1 MSKMS
6 LTEATM
12 LALQGKLVENKA
24 TTKRP
29 TKRLKKENIDIN
41 VDDKTNVSVMNN
53 ETIVD
58 TEDATIIVDKK
69 ENEFVPETSDGIVD
83 DTTLPMEAPV
93 DTVEVPVEG
102 DETIIP
108 EEVVDEPIVEPSEEN
123 AIDGDVDLPAV
134 DDEEKEESK
143 KIEAKERTT
152 KDVYVVQGNYGQGW
166 EDVFESEDRKDAK
179 DRLKEYNEN
188 EKEYSHRLITRRVKK
203 ESKSTCEKCGKE
215 VCECDK
221 IEENK
226 KLQET
231 NSDDEM
237 KKYYCSYCGKPFM
250 ACDTATDLV
259 SIKCP
264 LCGKSSKV
272 KKEEKREFKFENKK
286 LQEELTDETVEAAEK
301 IAKEIRKVGCM
312 NFQDIDN
319 MAMEILGI
327 DVDTYMNDQINIDI
341 YSCLNYEGI
350 FNNFGDGDFFTQ
362 QYAEEHPEIKE
373 ESKEIKQENVNIEI
387 SEDGKEVEVT
397 TDEGEVVETK
407 DETPDDVEEVEIE
420 DELDENKK
428 LNEEVTDD
436 TIVKIEPRYL
446 VGKDGKHFD
455 QTVFFKVTYKVVK
468 GYLIPLSEEI
478 IGWTWGETD
487 KYSGEGNNLKADYS
501 SDLQVA
507 VDDINKGDT
516 SNYMT
521 VDSLSE
527 NKKLNEDYSAAP
539 FRDLMYDCMRDDIEP
554 GDVMADRMLSAW
566 SDDDCK
572 WYCETYELVT
582 PYKDFS
588 DENEYYKDVYG
599 QIRDITGQVVG
610 EDDEDLEEA
619 KHRKVESIKMIE
631 ARKNKKFEKATRI
644 THKSLTKKTETTIK
658 NIKGVNEALTKILKV
673 EKVENAKIEEANG
686 KILLKAKVLNENK
699 VKGICFEMKEIANS
713 DKFTR
718 YSLQEIKS
726 LKVENKVNDTKYTM
740 LVNKKDNMLECRYII
755 KK

>member
-58 TEDATIIVDKK
+58 TEGATIIVDKK

-123 AIDGDVDLPAV
+123 AIDDDVDLPAV

-221 IEENK
+221 KVESK
-226 KLQET
+226 KLQEKLGYEPGICP
-231 NSDDEM
+231 NCGSDDLSYEKPITYTDVIEYPYHCNNCGADGAERYNLDFAESETNELDES
-237 KKYYCSYCGKPFM
+237 KKI
-250 ACDTATDLV
+250 A
-259 SIKCP
+259 
-264 LCGKSSKV
+264 
-272 KKEEKREFKFENKK
+272 KREFKFESKK
-286 LQEELTDETVEAAEK
+286 LQEEITDEVYECAKQIAEEIEANG
-301 IAKEIRKVGCM
+301 IM
-312 NFQDIDN
+312 NFQDIQQRIVD
-319 MAMEILGI
+319 ILGVSLDKILDEQI
-327 DVDTYMNDQINIDI
+327 DNEVYQ
-341 YSCLNYEGI
+341 CLNFMGI
-350 FNNFGDGDFFTQ
+350 DNNWGDGDFFTQ

-373 ESKEIKQENVNIEI
+373 ESKEIKQEDVNIEI

-407 DETPDDVEEVEIE
+407 DETPDDVERPVVEIE
-420 DELDENKK
+420 DELD
-428 LNEEVTDD
+428 
-436 TIVKIEPRYL
+436 
-446 VGKDGKHFD
+446 
-455 QTVFFKVTYKVVK
+455 
-468 GYLIPLSEEI
+468 
-478 IGWTWGETD
+478 
-487 KYSGEGNNLKADYS
+487 
-501 SDLQVA
+501 
-507 VDDINKGDT
+507 
-516 SNYMT
+516 
-521 VDSLSE
+521 E

-554 GDVMADRMLSAW
+554 ADVMADRMLSAW

-599 QIRDITGQVVG
+599 NIRDISGQISG

-644 THKSLTKKTETTIK
+644 THKSLTKKTETIIK

>member
-53 ETIVD
+53 ETTVD

-272 KKEEKREFKFENKK
+272 KKEEKREFKFESKK
-286 LQEELTDETVEAAEK
+286 LQEEITDEVYECAKQIAEEIEANG
-301 IAKEIRKVGCM
+301 IM
-312 NFQDIDN
+312 NFQDIQQRIVD
-319 MAMEILGI
+319 ILGVSLDKILDEQI
-327 DVDTYMNDQINIDI
+327 DNEVYQ
-341 YSCLNYEGI
+341 CLNFMGI
-350 FNNFGDGDFFTQ
+350 DNNWGDGDFFTQ

-373 ESKEIKQENVNIEI
+373 ESKEIKQEDVNIEI

-407 DETPDDVEEVEIE
+407 DETPDDVERPVVEIE
-420 DELDENKK
+420 DELD
-428 LNEEVTDD
+428 
-436 TIVKIEPRYL
+436 
-446 VGKDGKHFD
+446 
-455 QTVFFKVTYKVVK
+455 
-468 GYLIPLSEEI
+468 
-478 IGWTWGETD
+478 
-487 KYSGEGNNLKADYS
+487 
-501 SDLQVA
+501 
-507 VDDINKGDT
+507 
-516 SNYMT
+516 
-521 VDSLSE
+521 E

-554 GDVMADRMLSAW
+554 ADVMADRMLSAW

-599 QIRDITGQVVG
+599 NIRDISGQISG

-699 VKGICFEMKEIANS
+699 IKGICFEMKEIANS

>member
-58 TEDATIIVDKK
+58 TEDTTIIVDKK

-123 AIDGDVDLPAV
+123 AIDGDVDLPAA

-166 EDVFESEDRKDAK
+166 EDVYESEDRKDAK

-221 IEENK
+221 KVESK
-226 KLQET
+226 KLQEKLGYEPGICP
-231 NSDDEM
+231 NCGSDDLSYEKPITYTDVIEYPYHCNNCGADGTERYNLDFAESETNELDES
-237 KKYYCSYCGKPFM
+237 KK
-250 ACDTATDLV
+250 TA
-259 SIKCP
+259 
-264 LCGKSSKV
+264 
-272 KKEEKREFKFENKK
+272 KREFKFESKK
-286 LQEELTDETVEAAEK
+286 LQEEITDEVYECAK
-301 IAKEIRKVGCM
+301 QIAKEIEADGIM
-312 NFQDIDN
+312 NFQDIQQRIVD
-319 MAMEILGI
+319 ILGI
-327 DVDTYMNDQINIDI
+327 SLDKILDEQIDDEV
-341 YSCLNYEGI
+341 YQCLNYLGI
-350 FNNFGDGDFFTQ
+350 DNNWGDGDFFTQ
-362 QYAEEHPEIKE
+362 EYAEKHPEIKE
-373 ESKEIKQENVNIEI
+373 ESKKIKQENVNIEI

-407 DETPDDVEEVEIE
+407 DETPDDVERPVVEIE
-420 DELDENKK
+420 DELD
-428 LNEEVTDD
+428 
-436 TIVKIEPRYL
+436 
-446 VGKDGKHFD
+446 
-455 QTVFFKVTYKVVK
+455 
-468 GYLIPLSEEI
+468 
-478 IGWTWGETD
+478 
-487 KYSGEGNNLKADYS
+487 
-501 SDLQVA
+501 
-507 VDDINKGDT
+507 
-516 SNYMT
+516 
-521 VDSLSE
+521 E

-554 GDVMADRMLSAW
+554 ADVMADRMLSAW

-599 QIRDITGQVVG
+599 NIRDISGQISG

-644 THKSLTKKTETTIK
+644 THKSLTKKTETIIK

>member
-58 TEDATIIVDKK
+58 TEDTTIIVDKK

-221 IEENK
+221 KVESK
-226 KLQET
+226 KLQEKLGYEPGICP
-231 NSDDEM
+231 NCGSDDLSYEKPITYTDVIEYPYHCNNCGADGAERYNLDFAESETNELDEN
-237 KKYYCSYCGKPFM
+237 KKVEK
-250 ACDTATDLV
+250 
-259 SIKCP
+259 
-264 LCGKSSKV
+264 KS
-272 KKEEKREFKFENKK
+272 FKFESKK
-286 LQEELTDETVEAAEK
+286 LQEEITDDVHKVAEE
-301 IAKEIRKVGCM
+301 IAKEIEKVGCM
-312 NFQDIDN
+312 NFQDIDE
-319 MAMEILGI
+319 MAAEKLGLTLDKLREEQKDTDIYICLNYLGI
-327 DVDTYMNDQINIDI
+327 D
-341 YSCLNYEGI
+341 
-350 FNNFGDGDFFTQ
+350 NNFGDGDFYTEE
-362 QYAEEHPEIKE
+362 YAKEHPEVLE
-373 ESKEIKQENVNIEI
+373 ENVNIEI

-407 DETPDDVEEVEIE
+407 DETPDDVERPVVEIE
-420 DELDENKK
+420 DELD
-428 LNEEVTDD
+428 
-436 TIVKIEPRYL
+436 
-446 VGKDGKHFD
+446 
-455 QTVFFKVTYKVVK
+455 
-468 GYLIPLSEEI
+468 
-478 IGWTWGETD
+478 
-487 KYSGEGNNLKADYS
+487 
-501 SDLQVA
+501 
-507 VDDINKGDT
+507 
-516 SNYMT
+516 
-521 VDSLSE
+521 E

-554 GDVMADRMLSAW
+554 ADVMADRMLSAW

-599 QIRDITGQVVG
+599 NIRDISGQISG

-644 THKSLTKKTETTIK
+644 THKSLTKKTETIIK

>member
-12 LALQGKLVENKA
+12 LALQGKLVENKT

-41 VDDKTNVSVMNN
+41 VDDKTNVSVMDN

-58 TEDATIIVDKK
+58 TEEATIIVDKK

-123 AIDGDVDLPAV
+123 AIDGNVDLPVV

-188 EKEYSHRLITRRVKK
+188 EKEYAHKLITHRVKK

-221 IEENK
+221 KVESKKLQEKLGYEPGICPDCGSDDLSYEKPISYTDSIEYPFHCNNCGKDGAERYNLDFVESETNELEENK
-226 KLQET
+226 KVE
-231 NSDDEM
+231 
-237 KKYYCSYCGKPFM
+237 KKS
-250 ACDTATDLV
+250 
-259 SIKCP
+259 
-264 LCGKSSKV
+264 
-272 KKEEKREFKFENKK
+272 FKFEAKK
-286 LQEELTDETVEAAEK
+286 LQEELTGETVEAAEK

-350 FNNFGDGDFFTQ
+350 FNNFGDGDFYTEE
-362 QYAEEHPEIKE
+362 YAKEHPEIKE
-373 ESKEIKQENVNIEI
+373 ESKEIKQENVNVEI
-387 SEDGKEVEVT
+387 SDDGKEIEVT
-397 TDEGEVVETK
+397 TDDGEEVEVK
-407 DETPDDVEEVEIE
+407 DETPDDVEEIEIEDETTDDSEEVEIE
-420 DELDENKK
+420 DELDE
-428 LNEEVTDD
+428 
-436 TIVKIEPRYL
+436 
-446 VGKDGKHFD
+446 
-455 QTVFFKVTYKVVK
+455 
-468 GYLIPLSEEI
+468 S
-478 IGWTWGETD
+478 
-487 KYSGEGNNLKADYS
+487 
-501 SDLQVA
+501 
-507 VDDINKGDT
+507 
-516 SNYMT
+516 
-521 VDSLSE
+521 
-527 NKKLNEDYSAAP
+527 KKLNEDYSAAP

-599 QIRDITGQVVG
+599 NIRDISGQVVG

-631 ARKNKKFEKATRI
+631 ARNKKKFETVKRNI
-644 THKSLTKKTETTIK
+644 VKPNTKKVENKVTTK
-658 NIKGVNEALTKILKV
+658 SIKGVNEALTKILKV
-673 EKVENAKIEEANG
+673 EKVENAKIEEVNG

-699 VKGICFEMKEIANS
+699 VKGICFEMKEIANT

-726 LKVENKVNDTKYTM
+726 LKIENKLNETKYTM

>member
-12 LALQGKLVENKA
+12 LALQGKLVEEKA
-24 TTKRP
+24 TTKKP

-58 TEDATIIVDKK
+58 TEEATIIVDKK

-108 EEVVDEPIVEPSEEN
+108 EEVIDEPIVEPSEEN
-123 AIDGDVDLPAV
+123 AIDDDVDLPVV

-188 EKEYSHRLITRRVKK
+188 EKEYAHKLITRRVKK
-203 ESKSTCEKCGKE
+203 ESKSTCEECGKE

-221 IEENK
+221 KVENK
-226 KLQET
+226 KLQEKLGYEPGICPDCG
-231 NSDDEM
+231 SDDL
-237 KKYYCSYCGKPFM
+237 SYEKPISYTDSIEYPFHCNNCGKDGAERYNLDFVESE
-250 ACDTATDLV
+250 TNELEE
-259 SIKCP
+259 
-264 LCGKSSKV
+264 SK
-272 KKEEKREFKFENKK
+272 KITKREFKFESKK
-286 LQEELTDETVEAAEK
+286 PQDVIADDIYDCADT
-301 IAKEIRKVGCM
+301 IAKEIEKIGCM
-312 NFQDIDN
+312 NFQDIQDRVL
-319 MAMEILGI
+319 EIL
-327 DVDTYMNDQINIDI
+327 DLSFDDNEDNDNDI
-341 YSCLNYEGI
+341 YDIFTDVYQTLNYLGI
-350 FNNFGDGDFFTQ
+350 ANNWGDGDFYTEE
-362 QYAEEHPEIKE
+362 YAEKHPEIKE
-373 ESKEIKQENVNIEI
+373 ESKEIKQENVNVEI
-387 SEDGKEVEVT
+387 SDDGKEIEVT
-397 TDEGEVVETK
+397 TDDGEEVEVK
-407 DETPDDVEEVEIE
+407 NETPDDVEEIEIEDETTDDSEEVEIE
-420 DELDENKK
+420 DELDE
-428 LNEEVTDD
+428 
-436 TIVKIEPRYL
+436 
-446 VGKDGKHFD
+446 
-455 QTVFFKVTYKVVK
+455 
-468 GYLIPLSEEI
+468 S
-478 IGWTWGETD
+478 
-487 KYSGEGNNLKADYS
+487 
-501 SDLQVA
+501 
-507 VDDINKGDT
+507 
-516 SNYMT
+516 
-521 VDSLSE
+521 
-527 NKKLNEDYSAAP
+527 KKLNEDYSAAP

-599 QIRDITGQVVG
+599 NIRDISGQVVG

-631 ARKNKKFEKATRI
+631 ARNKKKFETVKRNI
-644 THKSLTKKTETTIK
+644 VKPNTKKVENKVTTK
-658 NIKGVNEALTKILKV
+658 SIKGVNEALTKILKV
-673 EKVENAKIEEANG
+673 EKVENAKIEEVNG

-699 VKGICFEMKEIANS
+699 VKGICFEMKEIANT

-726 LKVENKVNDTKYTM
+726 LKIENKLNETKYTM

>member
-12 LALQGKLVENKA
+12 LALQGKLVENKT

-41 VDDKTNVSVMNN
+41 VDDKTNVSVMDN

-58 TEDATIIVDKK
+58 TEEATIIVDKK

-123 AIDGDVDLPAV
+123 AIDGDVDLPVV

-188 EKEYSHRLITRRVKK
+188 EKEYAHKLITRRVKK

-221 IEENK
+221 KVESKKLQEKLGYEPGICPDCGSDDLSYEKPISYTDSIEYPFHCNNCGKDGAERYNLDFVEIETNELEENK
-226 KLQET
+226 KVE
-231 NSDDEM
+231 
-237 KKYYCSYCGKPFM
+237 KKS
-250 ACDTATDLV
+250 
-259 SIKCP
+259 
-264 LCGKSSKV
+264 
-272 KKEEKREFKFENKK
+272 FKFESKK
-286 LQEELTDETVEAAEK
+286 LQEELTGETVEAAEK

-350 FNNFGDGDFFTQ
+350 FNNFGDGDFYTEE
-362 QYAEEHPEIKE
+362 YAKEHPEVLE
-373 ESKEIKQENVNIEI
+373 ENVNIEV
-387 SEDGKEVEVT
+387 SDDGKEIEVKTDDGEEVEV
-397 TDEGEVVETK
+397 K
-407 DETPDDVEEVEIE
+407 DETPEDVETEIE
-420 DELDENKK
+420 EPI
-428 LNEEVTDD
+428 EE
-436 TIVKIEPRYL
+436 
-446 VGKDGKHFD
+446 
-455 QTVFFKVTYKVVK
+455 
-468 GYLIPLSEEI
+468 S
-478 IGWTWGETD
+478 
-487 KYSGEGNNLKADYS
+487 
-501 SDLQVA
+501 
-507 VDDINKGDT
+507 
-516 SNYMT
+516 
-521 VDSLSE
+521 
-527 NKKLNEDYSAAP
+527 KKLNEDYSAAP

-572 WYCETYELVT
+572 WYCETYELVE

-631 ARKNKKFEKATRI
+631 ARKNKKFETVKRNI
-644 THKSLTKKTETTIK
+644 VKPNTKKVENKVTTK
-658 NIKGVNEALTKILKV
+658 SIKGVNEALTKILKV

-726 LKVENKVNDTKYTM
+726 LKIENKVNDTKYTM

>member
-12 LALQGKLVENKA
+12 LALQGKLVEEKA
-24 TTKRP
+24 TTKKP

-58 TEDATIIVDKK
+58 TEEATIIVDKK

-108 EEVVDEPIVEPSEEN
+108 EEIVDEPIVEPSEEN
-123 AIDGDVDLPAV
+123 AIDGDIDLPEI
-134 DDEEKEESK
+134 DDEKEEESK
-143 KIEAKERTT
+143 KLEAKERTT
-152 KDVYVVQGNYGQGW
+152 KDVFVVQGNYGQGW
-166 EDVFESEDRKDAK
+166 EDVYESEDRKDAK

-188 EKEYSHRLITRRVKK
+188 EKEYAHKLITRRVKK
-203 ESKSTCEKCGKE
+203 ESKKTCEKCDNE

-221 IEENK
+221 KVESKKLQEKLGYEPGICPDCGSDDLSYEKPISYTDSIEYPFHCNNCGKDGAERYNLDFVEIETNELEENK
-226 KLQET
+226 KVT
-231 NSDDEM
+231 
-237 KKYYCSYCGKPFM
+237 KK
-250 ACDTATDLV
+250 
-259 SIKCP
+259 
-264 LCGKSSKV
+264 
-272 KKEEKREFKFENKK
+272 EFKFENKK

-327 DVDTYMNDQINIDI
+327 DADTYMNDQINIDI

-350 FNNFGDGDFFTQ
+350 FNNFGDGDFFTEE
-362 QYAEEHPEIKE
+362 YAKEHPEVLE
-373 ESKEIKQENVNIEI
+373 ENVNIEV
-387 SEDGKEVEVT
+387 SDDGKEIEVK
-397 TDEGEVVETK
+397 TDDG
-407 DETPDDVEEVEIE
+407 EEVEVKNETPEDVETEIE
-420 DELDENKK
+420 EPI
-428 LNEEVTDD
+428 EE
-436 TIVKIEPRYL
+436 
-446 VGKDGKHFD
+446 
-455 QTVFFKVTYKVVK
+455 
-468 GYLIPLSEEI
+468 S
-478 IGWTWGETD
+478 
-487 KYSGEGNNLKADYS
+487 
-501 SDLQVA
+501 
-507 VDDINKGDT
+507 
-516 SNYMT
+516 
-521 VDSLSE
+521 
-527 NKKLNEDYSAAP
+527 KKLNEDYSAAP

-572 WYCETYELVT
+572 WYCETYELVE

-631 ARKNKKFEKATRI
+631 ARKNKKFETVKRNI
-644 THKSLTKKTETTIK
+644 VKPNTKKVENKVTTK
-658 NIKGVNEALTKILKV
+658 SIKGVNEALTKILKV

-726 LKVENKVNDTKYTM
+726 LKIENKVNDTKYTM

>member
-58 TEDATIIVDKK
+58 TEDTTIIVDKK

-203 ESKSTCEKCGKE
+203 ENKSTCEKCGKE
-215 VCECDK
+215 VCECSK
-221 IEENK
+221 IEESK
-226 KLQET
+226 KLQEKLGYEPGICP
-231 NSDDEM
+231 NCGSDDLSYEKPITYTDVIEYPYHCNNCGADGTERYNLDFAESETNELDES
-237 KKYYCSYCGKPFM
+237 KK
-250 ACDTATDLV
+250 TA
-259 SIKCP
+259 
-264 LCGKSSKV
+264 
-272 KKEEKREFKFENKK
+272 KREFKFESKK
-286 LQEELTDETVEAAEK
+286 LQEEITDDVHKVAEE
-301 IAKEIRKVGCM
+301 IAKEIEKVGCM
-312 NFQDIDN
+312 NFQDIDE
-319 MAMEILGI
+319 MAAEKLGLTLDKLREEQKDTDIYICLNYLGI
-327 DVDTYMNDQINIDI
+327 D
-341 YSCLNYEGI
+341 
-350 FNNFGDGDFFTQ
+350 NNFGDGDFYTEE
-362 QYAEEHPEIKE
+362 YAKEHPEIKE
-373 ESKEIKQENVNIEI
+373 ESKEIKQEDVNIEI

-407 DETPDDVEEVEIE
+407 DETPDDIEEVEVKDETPDDIEEVEIE
-420 DELDENKK
+420 DELDE
-428 LNEEVTDD
+428 
-436 TIVKIEPRYL
+436 
-446 VGKDGKHFD
+446 
-455 QTVFFKVTYKVVK
+455 
-468 GYLIPLSEEI
+468 S
-478 IGWTWGETD
+478 
-487 KYSGEGNNLKADYS
+487 
-501 SDLQVA
+501 
-507 VDDINKGDT
+507 
-516 SNYMT
+516 
-521 VDSLSE
+521 
-527 NKKLNEDYSAAP
+527 KKLNEDYSAAP

-554 GDVMADRMLSAW
+554 ADVMADRMLSAW

-599 QIRDITGQVVG
+599 NIRDISGQISG

-699 VKGICFEMKEIANS
+699 IKGICFEMKEIANS